1 MDSLAVNSG
10 PEINTQ
16 FKVGGLLLNSQ
27 VTDSANVV
35 RFKDISNWSTIPGV
49 INCACKAREL
59 KMIYKICL
67 KAETLL
73 AMKAKRDHGLGIV
86 SGLEEAL
93 TGRLQS

>member
-10 PEINTQ
+10 PELNTQ
-16 FKVGGLLLNSQ
+16 FKPGGLLLNSL
-27 VTDSANVV
+27 VTESGDVV

-49 INCACKAREL
+49 INIACKAREL

-67 KAETLL
+67 KAEKLL
-73 AMKAKRDHGLGIV
+73 AGKAKRDDGLGIV